1 MVRGFM
7 IGFDVVRRL
16 FALRADIMFA
26 PHSARDFLR
35 HGVIACMAA
44 VGLAAPAHAATYFT
58 AAPPSGVTNPI
69 SAQSI
74 YTTSS
79 ATMSGATT
87 YATQS
92 IYQTSGGGTFTIPA
106 GLAVTVL
113 PSDATV
119 AESNGLLTITLPL
132 GVSFT
137 SVPTVTLLTSTS
149 TATTTT
155 TGTTTTTTTT
165 TTSTNVT
172 NFTDQAV
179 PIRLVGSGA
188 ISPAGNKLVYTL
200 RAGIAKK
207 NTIAIV
213 QLSTFGV
220 TGASGLSSPGG
231 TLQVTAQI
239 SGFVTNAAV
248 LNDARPIE
256 GTLAIAASGVTASM
270 VAGPG
275 DSIALTD
282 AAIATRFNSYDLSSA
297 QGAVNGPTILGRV
310 ANLGSVSLAPAT
322 AQDATGANVPYT
334 ATSTGTL
341 VANGLFANYAGAWL
355 SSGSTCATETRP
367 ADALPGTV
375 TTTAVT
381 IPNVPLASTAQAICV
396 QASGTSAL
404 SPTGPISVTFTIGG
418 QSQGVTPSSA
428 IRLDYAGTSFRVP
441 IILTG
446 ANANRPR
453 AYIRIVN
460 TTNGAADIYG
470 IIKTEGGTT
479 FPAKV
484 GTVGAQRATLI
495 SHESVIAQLGASAA
509 IGPNSIASA
518 TFFTPAP
525 ALGQSIPGYTP
536 GNASGVAITSIQLA
550 NSGKITNLE

>member
-1 MVRGFM
+1 
-7 IGFDVVRRL
+7 
-16 FALRADIMFA
+16 MFA
-26 PHSARDFLR
+26 PHSARTFLR
-35 HGVIACMAA
+35 HGVIAIAAA
-44 VGLAAPAHAATYFT
+44 VGLAGPANAATYFT
-58 AAPPSGVTNPI
+58 SAPPSGVTNPI

-79 ATMSGATT
+79 TAMSGATS

-165 TTSTNVT
+165 TSTNVS

-179 PIRLVGSGA
+179 PIRLVGPGA

-200 RAGIAKK
+200 QAGIAKK

-231 TLQVTAQI
+231 TLQVTAQV

-282 AAIATRFNSYDLSSA
+282 AAIATRFNSYDLASA
-297 QGAVNGPTILGRV
+297 QGAVNGPTTLGRV
-310 ANLGSVSLAPAT
+310 ANLGTVSLAPAT
-322 AQDATGANVPYT
+322 AQDATGANVPYS

-341 VANGLFANYAGAWL
+341 VANGLFANYSGAWL
-355 SSGSTCATETRP
+355 SSGSTCASETQP
-367 ADALPGTV
+367 SDALPGTV

-396 QASGTSAL
+396 QASGTTAL
-404 SPTGPISVTFTIGG
+404 SPTGPITVTFTIGG
-418 QSQGVTPSSA
+418 QSQGVTPSST

-460 TTNGAADIYG
+460 TTNSTADIYG
-470 IIKTEGGTT
+470 IIKTEGGAT

-509 IGPNSIASA
+509 ISPNSIASA

-525 ALGQSIPGYTP
+525 ALGQSIPGYTA
-536 GNASGVAITSIQLA
+536 GNASGVSITSIQLA